1 VGLMPDDHG
10 GFEHVRENVNGHPM
24 LNLLAYARTYWL
36 RLTLGVL
43 AAFLT
48 RFARLVPP
56 IIVAAAIDRA
66 IRQSGETGLLTD
78 VGLLPAAQVTGQAAR
93 VAMLERLVAIAVLAY
108 VVRSLARFAS
118 RYLLQ
123 STAQKVQRDLRNDT
137 YDHIQRLS
145 MDFFVDHQT
154 GGMMSILNSDI
165 NRLEKF
171 LNTEFRQLIRVV
183 ATVGG
188 IAVILWTYSPKLAAI
203 ALAPVPII
211 GLASGRFLTWIEPRY
226 KSIRETVARL
236 NTRLENNLGG
246 AAVIKSFDRYGFER
260 ARVAEQSERYHD
272 EKVAA
277 LRIRRGFFAT
287 LRALTGVV
295 FVLVLYVG
303 GTDIITGVP
312 GENGALTL
320 GGFALFFLLLRRL
333 YSPMRRVGKSA
344 NKYQL
349 AKSSAERVFG
359 LLGREPTVTSPPDA
373 HAPDAIEGD
382 VEFDSVTFAYGDR
395 EPVIRD
401 VSLDVPAGTT
411 VGLAGAT
418 GAGKSTLLK
427 LVARFHDVDG
437 SHPPVSQPASQSDS
451 GDVDGSY
458 PPVSQPDSKSDSGD
472 VDGGAVRVDGVD
484 VREYDL
490 QTLRDEIAI
499 VEQNPYLFSGTV
511 AENIA
516 YGDRET
522 LEAEWYGDG
531 DAHEVEWD
539 DDPERSESDWDDPEQ
554 GESEWDDGRAGAPP
568 DGTVRSA
575 ARERVMSAA
584 NAAAADEFIRDLPEG
599 YDTRVGERGVKLS
612 GGQRQRL
619 AIARAL
625 LNDPA
630 IIIFDEATSDVDTET
645 EDLIQES
652 LERLVEE
659 RTAFVIAHRLSTI
672 RDADQI
678 VVMDDGRIVERGTHD
693 DLVATDGTYAALWDG
708 QADADRPSA
717 DD

>member
-1 VGLMPDDHG
+1 MTDDHG
-10 GFEHVRENVNGHPM
+10 GFEDVRENVAGHPM
-24 LNLLAYARTYWL
+24 VNLLSYARRYWV
-36 RLTLGVL
+36 RLSLGVL
-43 AAFLT
+43 ASFLT

-56 IIVAAAIDRA
+56 IVVAAAIDRV
-66 IRQSGETGLLTD
+66 IRTSGESGLLTR
-78 VGLLPAAQVTGQAAR
+78 VGLLPAGQITGQAAR
-93 VAMLERLVAIAVLAY
+93 LALLERLVMIAILAY
-108 VVRSLARFAS
+108 AIRSVTRFAS

-137 YDHIQRLS
+137 YDHLQHLS

-165 NRLEKF
+165 NRLEQF
-171 LNTEFRQLIRVV
+171 LNTEFRQFIRVV

-188 IAVILWTYSPKLAAI
+188 IAVILWFYAPKLALI

-246 AAVIKSFDRYGFER
+246 AAVIKAFDRYDFEHD
-260 ARVAEQSERYHD
+260 RVAEQSDRYHD

-277 LRIRRGFFAT
+277 LRIRRGFFAS
-287 LRALTGVV
+287 LRLLTGIV
-295 FVLVLYVG
+295 FVVVLYVG
-303 GTDIITGVP
+303 GRDII
-312 GENGALTL
+312 GAEAAGGIALST

-359 LLGREPTVTSPPDA
+359 LLGQEPTITSPPDP
-373 HAPDAIEGD
+373 HRPDEVAGD
-382 VEFDSVTFAYGDR
+382 VTFDDVTFSYGDR
-395 EPVIRD
+395 DPVIHD
-401 VSLDVPAGTT
+401 VSLDVPAGAT

-427 LVARFHDVDG
+427 LVARFHDVD
-437 SHPPVSQPASQSDS
+437 D
-451 GDVDGSY
+451 
-458 PPVSQPDSKSDSGD
+458 
-472 VDGGAVRVDGVD
+472 GAVRVDGVD

-490 QTLRDEIAI
+490 QALRDEIAV

-516 YGDRET
+516 YGDRGA

-531 DAHEVEWD
+531 GVDDGESDAH
-539 DDPERSESDWDDPEQ
+539 
-554 GESEWDDGRAGAPP
+554 AGDATNQSP
-568 DGTVRSA
+568 
-575 ARERVMSAA
+575 RERIREVAEA
-584 NAAAADEFIRDLPEG
+584 VEAHEFITDLPAG

-630 IIIFDEATSDVDTET
+630 VIIFDEATSDVDTET
-645 EDLIQES
+645 EELIQTS
-652 LERLVEE
+652 LDRLVEN

-672 RDADQI
+672 KDADEI
-678 VVMDDGRIVERGTHD
+678 VVMDDGRIVEQGTHEE
-693 DLVATDGTYAALWDG
+693 LLATDGEYADLWSA
-708 QADADRPSA
+708 QADAGPAPA

>member
-1 VGLMPDDHG
+1 VSGDHG
-10 GFEHVRENVNGHPM
+10 GFEAVRENVDGHPM
-24 LNLLAYARTYWL
+24 VELLRYAARYWPRLLA
-36 RLTLGVL
+36 GVV
-43 AAFLT
+43 ASFLT

-56 IIVAAAIDRA
+56 LVVAAAIDRVVRGSA
-66 IRQSGETGLLTD
+66 DAGPLTT
-78 VGLLPAAQVTGQAAR
+78 VGLLPPGEITGQAAR
-93 VAMLERLVAIAVLAY
+93 LALLERLVAIAVIAY
-108 VVRSLARFAS
+108 LLRSVTRFAS

-137 YDHIQRLS
+137 YDHLQRLS

-154 GGMMSILNSDI
+154 GGMMSILNSDT
-165 NRLEKF
+165 NRLEQF

-188 IAVILWTYSPKLAAI
+188 IGLLLYLYSPPLALI
-203 ALAPVPII
+203 ALAPVPVI

-226 KSIRETVARL
+226 KAIRETVARL

-246 AAVIKSFDRYGFER
+246 AAVIKTFGRYEFER
-260 ARVAEQSERYHD
+260 ERVADQSAAYHD

-277 LRIRRGFFAT
+277 LRVRRAFFAG
-287 LRALTGVV
+287 LRLLTGVV
-295 FVLVLYVG
+295 FVVVLYVG
-303 GTDIITGVP
+303 GSAIITGTP
-312 GENGALTL
+312 GENGVLTL

-359 LLGREPTVTSPPDA
+359 LLGHEPTVTSPADA
-373 HAPDAIEGD
+373 HRPASVDGA
-382 VEFDSVTFAYGDR
+382 VEFDGVTFSYGDR
-395 EPVIRD
+395 DPVVED
-401 VSLDVPAGTT
+401 VSLDVPAGAT
-411 VGLAGAT
+411 VGLAGPT

-427 LVARFHDVDG
+427 LVPRFHDVD
-437 SHPPVSQPASQSDS
+437 S
-451 GDVDGSY
+451 
-458 PPVSQPDSKSDSGD
+458 
-472 VDGGAVRVDGVD
+472 GAVRVDGTD

-490 QTLRDEIAI
+490 SALREEIAV

-516 YGDRET
+516 YGDRGT
-522 LEAEWYGDG
+522 LTAEWNRDGGDEREG
-531 DAHEVEWD
+531 QS
-539 DDPERSESDWDDPEQ
+539 DP
-554 GESEWDDGRAGAPP
+554 
-568 DGTVRSA
+568 A
-575 ARERVMSAA
+575 ARERVIEVAKAA
-584 NAAAADEFIRDLPEG
+584 EAHEFISELPDG

-612 GGQRQRL
+612 GGQRQRV

-630 IIIFDEATSDVDTET
+630 VIVFDEATSDVDTET
-645 EDLIQES
+645 EELIQES
-652 LERLVEE
+652 LDRLVED

-672 RDADQI
+672 RDADEI
-678 VVMDDGRIVERGTHD
+678 VVLEDGSIAEQGSHERLLTAGGEYA
-693 DLVATDGTYAALWDG
+693 DLWAA
-708 QADADRPSA
+708 QADAGPAPA

>member
-1 VGLMPDDHG
+1 MPDDHG
-10 GFEHVRENVNGHPM
+10 GFEHVRDNVDGHPM
-24 LNLLAYARTYWL
+24 VNLLAYTRTYWI
-36 RLTLGVL
+36 RLTLGVV

-56 IIVAAAIDRA
+56 IVVAAAIDRA

-78 VGLLPAAQVTGQAAR
+78 LGLLPPGQLTGQAAR
-93 VAMLERLVAIAVLAY
+93 LAVLEQLVVIAVLAY
-108 VVRSLARFAS
+108 LLRSVTRFVS

-123 STAQKVQRDLRNDT
+123 ATAQKVQRDLRNDT
-137 YDHIQRLS
+137 YDHLQRLS

-165 NRLEKF
+165 NRLEQF

-188 IAVILWTYSPKLAAI
+188 IALILWTYSPTLAAI
-203 ALAPVPII
+203 ALAPVPLI
-211 GLASGRFLTWIEPRY
+211 GLASGQFLTWIEPRY

-246 AAVIKSFDRYGFER
+246 AAVIKTFDRYAFER
-260 ARVAEQSERYHD
+260 ERVAQQSAAYHD
-272 EKVAA
+272 EKIAA

-287 LRALTGVV
+287 LRLLTGVV
-295 FVLVLYVG
+295 FVLVLYIG
-303 GTDIITGVP
+303 GRDIITGIP
-312 GENGALTL
+312 GEGGALTL

-359 LLGREPTVTSPPDA
+359 LLGRDPTITSPPSA
-373 HAPDAIEGD
+373 YTPDSIDGD
-382 VEFDSVTFAYGDR
+382 VGFDSVTFSYGDR
-395 EPVIRD
+395 DPVLRD

-418 GAGKSTLLK
+418 GAGKSTLVK
-427 LVARFHDVDG
+427 LIARFHDVDG
-437 SHPPVSQPASQSDS
+437 SGPTTDHADS
-451 GDVDGSY
+451 RDDDGDDH
-458 PPVSQPDSKSDSGD
+458 
-472 VDGGAVRVDGVD
+472 GAVRVDGVD

-490 QTLRDEIAI
+490 QALRDEIAI

-516 YGDRET
+516 YGDGET
-522 LEAEWYGDG
+522 LAAEWSGDG
-531 DAHEVEWD
+531 QTAARDRVI
-539 DDPERSESDWDDPEQ
+539 
-554 GESEWDDGRAGAPP
+554 
-568 DGTVRSA
+568 SA
-575 ARERVMSAA
+575 AT
-584 NAAAADEFIRDLPEG
+584 AAAADEFIRDLPDG
-599 YDTRVGERGVKLS
+599 YDTQVGERGVKLS

-630 IIIFDEATSDVDTET
+630 IIVFDEATSDVDTET
-645 EDLIQES
+645 EELIQES
-652 LERLVEE
+652 LERLVEQ

-672 RDADQI
+672 QSADEI
-678 VVMDDGRIVERGTHD
+678 VVLDDGRIVEQGTHEE
-693 DLVATDGTYAALWDG
+693 LLAANGTYADLWRG
-708 QADADRPSA
+708 QADPAPTSVDR
-717 DD
+717 

>member
-1 VGLMPDDHG
+1 MPDDHG
-10 GFEHVRENVNGHPM
+10 GFEHVRDNVDGHPM
-24 LNLLAYARTYWL
+24 VNLLAYARAYWL
-36 RLTLGVL
+36 RLTLGVA

-56 IIVAAAIDRA
+56 IVVAAAIDRA

-78 VGLLPAAQVTGQAAR
+78 LGLLPPGQLTGQAAR
-93 VAMLERLVAIAVLAY
+93 LAVLEQLVVIAVLAY
-108 VVRSLARFAS
+108 LLRSVTRFAS

-123 STAQKVQRDLRNDT
+123 ATAQKVQRDLRNDT
-137 YDHIQRLS
+137 YDHLQHLS
-145 MDFFVDHQT
+145 MDFFADHQT

-165 NRLEKF
+165 NRLEQF
-171 LNTEFRQLIRVV
+171 LNTEFRQLIRVI

-188 IAVILWTYSPKLAAI
+188 IALILWTYSPPLAAI
-203 ALAPVPII
+203 ALAPVPLI
-211 GLASGRFLTWIEPRY
+211 GLASGQFLTWIEPRY

-246 AAVIKSFDRYGFER
+246 AAVIKTFDRYAFER
-260 ARVAEQSERYHD
+260 ERVAEQSAAYHD

-287 LRALTGVV
+287 LRLLTGVV
-295 FVLVLYVG
+295 FVLVLYIG
-303 GTDIITGVP
+303 GRDIITGIP
-312 GENGALTL
+312 GEGGALTL

-359 LLGREPTVTSPPDA
+359 LLGRDPTITSPSSAYTPDSV
-373 HAPDAIEGD
+373 DGD
-382 VEFDSVTFAYGDR
+382 VSFDSVTFSYGDR
-395 EPVIRD
+395 DPVLRD

-418 GAGKSTLLK
+418 GAGKSTLVK

-437 SHPPVSQPASQSDS
+437 SGPTPGHADPRDDE
-451 GDVDGSY
+451 GDH
-458 PPVSQPDSKSDSGD
+458 
-472 VDGGAVRVDGVD
+472 GAVRVDGVD
-484 VREYDL
+484 VRAYDL
-490 QTLRDEIAI
+490 QALRDEIAI

-516 YGDRET
+516 YGDSET
-522 LEAEWYGDG
+522 LAVEWSGDG
-531 DAHEVEWD
+531 QTAARDRVI
-539 DDPERSESDWDDPEQ
+539 
-554 GESEWDDGRAGAPP
+554 
-568 DGTVRSA
+568 SA
-575 ARERVMSAA
+575 AT
-584 NAAAADEFIRDLPEG
+584 AAAADEFIRDLPDG
-599 YDTRVGERGVKLS
+599 YDTQVGERGVKLS

-630 IIIFDEATSDVDTET
+630 IIVFDEATSDVDTET
-645 EDLIQES
+645 EELIQES
-652 LERLVEE
+652 LKRLVEE

-672 RDADQI
+672 RDADEI
-678 VVMDDGRIVERGTHD
+678 VVLDEGRIVQQGTHD
-693 DLVATDGTYAALWDG
+693 ELVGTDGVYADLWTA
-708 QADADRPSA
+708 QADARPTLA